1 MILQVLKYEPE
12 WSVTYEDVLVYL
24 KESYAMMIVNL
35 KYIALQ
41 SSLCILP
48 NFILRCYG
56 EKIAVPEGEKGD
68 ISDVVNTLVTYLE
81 KQVKSYISSQT

>member
-35 KYIALQ
+35 KYIAL
-41 SSLCILP
+41 
-48 NFILRCYG
+48 
-56 EKIAVPEGEKGD
+56 
-68 ISDVVNTLVTYLE
+68 
-81 KQVKSYISSQT
+81 